1 MEKSYIDYID
11 AINSAQSNAE
21 VNVLAALTS
30 AYAKQAIMLEEC
42 AEDYPGLTFIQEGEV
57 LDKAKGDKSESMLKR
72 ILLFIPRL
80 IKALWEKVFK
90 KQKASGVKSVVKQIE
105 TAAKSAEKSGEKGH
119 KIEIVARWDFFDQNG
134 SANKEMMGNGMLGV
148 SGALGEAMAPLMV
161 GEDPDNSQLKII
173 GEAAPDLAKRY
184 NEFVDKY
191 EKVEPK
197 KYTADISFLYQM
209 IAQLQQLVQT
219 TRDKN
224 NSAVK
229 VTDVRLMVASILTG
243 MDEFGGDAVDMLKEA
258 NEVLN
263 KMADKSDVDKQLLTR
278 ACEGLAQFIQGMTR
292 FSVFTFNE
300 TKSVY
305 MQIYKQLGGSSID
318 SRKKSTDDSGS
329 DDETSDNKNS
339 VKVSDEVKE
348 WIANKDTH
356 KLRIILPEHLRADD
370 PQAKGKFAKELS
382 LCGDWVYEP
391 YKPGSMFKDELT
403 KPESQ
408 WDRTYWTRLYAG
420 LRDNFAKERID
431 RMIAVARKLN
441 LQKGG
446 QMPNSGTSKTTSK
459 TDSDS
464 KHVSPDIIPSKTT
477 SYFDDVKGKSS
488 AKAKTIGTSTANE
501 YV

>member
-1 MEKSYIDYID
+1 MEKNYIDYID
-11 AINSAQSNAE
+11 AINSAQSDAE

-30 AYAKQAIMLEEC
+30 AHAKQAIMLEEC
-42 AEDYPGLTFIQEGEV
+42 AEDYPGLTLIQEGEV
-57 LDKAKGDKSESMLKR
+57 LDKAKGDTSESMLKR

-90 KQKASGVKSVVKQIE
+90 KQKSSGVKSVVKQIE
-105 TAAKSAEKSGEKGH
+105 TAAKSGEKGH
-119 KIEIVARWDFFDQNG
+119 KVEIVSRWDFFDQNG
-134 SANKEMMGNGMLGV
+134 SANKAIMGNGMLGV
-148 SGALGEAMAPLMV
+148 SEALGEAMAPLMI
-161 GEDPDNSQLKII
+161 GDAPDNSQLKII
-173 GEAAPDLAKRY
+173 GEAAPELAKRY

-191 EKVEPK
+191 EKIEPK
-197 KYTADISFLYQM
+197 KYTADISYLYQM
-209 IAQLQQLVQT
+209 LQQMQQLAQT
-219 TRDKN
+219 TGDK
-224 NSAVK
+224 SASAIK
-229 VTDVRLMVASILTG
+229 VTDVRSMIASIITG

-278 ACEGLAQFIQGMTR
+278 ACEGFAQFIQGMTR
-292 FSVFTFNE
+292 FSAFAFNE
-300 TKSVY
+300 TKSIY
-305 MQIYKQLGGSSID
+305 MQIYKQLGGNSADI
-318 SRKKSTDDSGS
+318 RKKSTDTSGS
-329 DDETSDNKNS
+329 DGETSDNKNS
-339 VKVSDEVKE
+339 VKG

-356 KLRIILPEHLRADD
+356 KLRVILPEHLRADD

-391 YKPGSMFKDELT
+391 YNKPRSMFKDELT

-408 WDRTYWTRLYAG
+408 WDETYWTRLYAG

-446 QMPNSGTSKTTSK
+446 KMPNSSKSKTTSK
-459 TDSDS
+459 TEPDSS
-464 KHVSPDIIPSKTT
+464 SVKT
-477 SYFDDVKGKSS
+477 V
-488 AKAKTIGTSTANE
+488 GTSTANE